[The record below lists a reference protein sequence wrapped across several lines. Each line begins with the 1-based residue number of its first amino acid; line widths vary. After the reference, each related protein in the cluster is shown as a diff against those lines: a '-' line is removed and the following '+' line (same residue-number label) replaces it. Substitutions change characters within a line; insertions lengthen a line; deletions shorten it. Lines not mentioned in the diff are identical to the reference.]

1 MLFRSQVD
9 VTFSHCCTQIM
20 IKLLIDSVT
29 LDLSTTPTM
38 SITASDTV
46 NSSWYI
52 LSGEIA
58 PVTSINSSFR
68 SMGVTVQS
76 SSDTVMYGQLIML
89 PLQYSDS
96 LTTQFNVTTQTG
108 SGSSAV
114 TNARTYE
121 AKLPTYLGSQ
131 SYQGFMP
138 GNCYI
143 YYLKLTT
150 SGIEFIN
157 VDITNW
163 VDITVNQTPII
174 PSQIN

>member
-1 MLFRSQVD
+1 
-9 VTFSHCCTQIM
+9 M

-46 NSSWYI
+46 NSAWYI
-52 LSGEIA
+52 LSGEIE